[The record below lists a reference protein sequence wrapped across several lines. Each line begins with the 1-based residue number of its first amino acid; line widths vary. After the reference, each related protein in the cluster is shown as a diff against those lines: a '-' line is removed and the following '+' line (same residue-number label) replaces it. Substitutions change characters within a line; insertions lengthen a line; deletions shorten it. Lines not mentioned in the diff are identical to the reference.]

1 MSTFLFV
8 LQCLAGFT
16 LLGAMLSVAF
26 DRETRSVLYPL
37 IFISLI
43 FHDCLNAAG
52 SVLLSFF
59 KAIWEILT
67 VLGPPTGNAFG
78 FIWPVLAFLI
88 ELSLA
93 AIPLILVSLWV
104 KNKFFTEQPE
114 TVPGSES
121 STVAFEDLP
130 STSVASNSTPVILKK
145 RLKKTGEGISE
156 PQSVATIEVTEP
168 AATPPDDEPPSTKPG
183 SFTLLRKI
191 PFRP

>member
-26 DRETRSVLYPL
+26 DRETRPVLYPL

-43 FHDCLNAAG
+43 CHDCLNAAG
-52 SVLLSFF
+52 AVLFSVF

-93 AIPLILVSLWV
+93 AIPLILVSFWV
-104 KNKFFTEQPE
+104 KNTFFTKQPE
-114 TVPGSES
+114 TLSGSES
-121 STVAFEDLP
+121 STMAFEDLP
-130 STSVASNSTPVILKK
+130 NTSFVSNSMPVILKK
-145 RLKKTGEGISE
+145 RLKKIGEGTPAPHTVNAVEVAE
-156 PQSVATIEVTEP
+156 PVF
-168 AATPPDDEPPSTKPG
+168 TPSDDEPPSTKPG

>member
-26 DRETRSVLYPL
+26 DRETRPVLYPL

-52 SVLLSFF
+52 SALFSVF
-59 KAIWEILT
+59 KVIWDILA
-67 VLGPPTGNAFG
+67 VLGPPTSDAFG

-93 AIPLILVSLWV
+93 AIPLILVTLWV
-104 KNKFFTEQPE
+104 KNKFFAEQPE
-114 TVPGSES
+114 TISGPES
-121 STVAFEDLP
+121 SKVVFEDLP
-130 STSVASNSTPVILKK
+130 NTSYASNSMPVILKK
-145 RLKKTGEGISE
+145 RLKKIGEGIAE
-156 PQSVATIEVTEP
+156 PQPMATIKVTEP
-168 AATPPDDEPPSTKPG
+168 VATLSEDEPLSTKPG